1 LAPSNT
7 TISATISTTTSPISN
22 SATLTV
28 NAAVATSVTITPAT
42 PQLIAGY
49 MQQLQATAVYSDQT
63 TADVTASVAWSS
75 SDTSVITMNPSGLS
89 SSGQANPLLAGNAV
103 ITATLGETSSGS
115 TNVTVVEAALTS
127 IAITPLSPSMAAGT
141 SQQLSAVGT
150 FSNGSTMDLN
160 RFVDWQSADVTVAS
174 FNPNFQS
181 SSGFLSALIVGNTD
195 ISASSDGVQSTTTVT
210 VTAATLTSVAL
221 SPAIP
226 QMSSGQTLQ
235 MRLIGTYSDNSVADL
250 TSSAVWSS
258 TNTNIATF
266 NPNLQPDSGLVSAI
280 AAGNSTLQAEF
291 TTLDMQAFSGSTTLV
306 VTGGMT
312 VNPQAPAM
320 ATLDE
325 FVMIASLGIA
335 TTAGSNISDG
345 DLAVLDANRPAFTGF
360 SDGVNAGEFTQLT
373 NGLSYAPD
381 DVNPPYLVPAPYAS
395 TAAYLSQ
402 VKTDLMAVAA
412 YLAADSNPGAV
423 VSHLNTDALNT
434 AILTK
439 GVYHLDG
446 DVAII
451 DGNLTLDGK
460 GDADSVFIFNVSG
473 NFITAATGGNIVLV
487 NNAKASNVY
496 WRIGGST
503 TIGTSSQFAGNVVST
518 QSIQLQTG
526 ATVQGRLI
534 SVAGN
539 IQLDANSVTKPL

>member
-1 LAPSNT
+1 
-7 TISATISTTTSPISN
+7 
-22 SATLTV
+22 
-28 NAAVATSVTITPAT
+28 
-42 PQLIAGY
+42 
-49 MQQLQATAVYSDQT
+49 
-63 TADVTASVAWSS
+63 
-75 SDTSVITMNPSGLS
+75 
-89 SSGQANPLLAGNAV
+89 
-103 ITATLGETSSGS
+103 
-115 TNVTVVEAALTS
+115 
-127 IAITPLSPSMAAGT
+127 
-141 SQQLSAVGT
+141 
-150 FSNGSTMDLN
+150 
-160 RFVDWQSADVTVAS
+160 
-174 FNPNFQS
+174 
-181 SSGFLSALIVGNTD
+181 
-195 ISASSDGVQSTTTVT
+195 
-210 VTAATLTSVAL
+210 
-221 SPAIP
+221 
-226 QMSSGQTLQ
+226 
-235 MRLIGTYSDNSVADL
+235 
-250 TSSAVWSS
+250 
-258 TNTNIATF
+258 
-266 NPNLQPDSGLVSAI
+266 
-280 AAGNSTLQAEF
+280 
-291 TTLDMQAFSGSTTLV
+291 
-306 VTGGMT
+306 
-312 VNPQAPAM
+312 M